1 MLSVPGWRLEADNN
15 NSTAPVLSLSSVC
28 PQSGG
33 AMTDNLAVDRIYC
46 GDMTELQH
54 PVAPVLRL
62 YIAST
67 FTDMVLEKT
76 ELVNHI
82 FPALKEYCKLE
93 HDLKNITVSCI

>member
-1 MLSVPGWRLEADNN
+1 
-15 NSTAPVLSLSSVC
+15 
-28 PQSGG
+28 
-33 AMTDNLAVDRIYC
+33 MTDNLAVDRIYC

-93 HDLKNITVSCI
+93 HDLKNITVSCYLYLNTLNIHSLLYS

>member
-1 MLSVPGWRLEADNN
+1 
-15 NSTAPVLSLSSVC
+15 
-28 PQSGG
+28 
-33 AMTDNLAVDRIYC
+33 MTENIAVDRIYC

-93 HDLKNITVSCI
+93 HDYKNISVSIYSNIFPCYHV